1 MREASRPPIG
11 QTPPPV
17 ECVVEWATPD
27 ADTKY
32 MSMRKVMK
40 TMVKNERGFTL
51 VELMITLSVAA
62 ILLTLAVPS
71 FTEMVA
77 NNRMTTNANQ
87 FVTAMNFAR
96 SEAIKRNAAIDVT
109 ATGGSWSNGWT
120 VTVNSDGTVLNTFE
134 ALAGSASF
142 TSAGGNTA
150 FQYQASGRVTP
161 AAGDTLTLCD
171 DRAGETG
178 RTVTVTN
185 TGRVATAN
193 NSCA

>member
-1 MREASRPPIG
+1 MN
-11 QTPPPV
+11 T
-17 ECVVEWATPD
+17 T
-27 ADTKY
+27 
-32 MSMRKVMK
+32 KVMRD
-40 TMVKNERGFTL
+40 MVYKARGFTL
-51 VELMITLSVAA
+51 VELMVTLSVAA

-77 NNRMTTNANQ
+77 NNRMSTNANQ

-96 SEAIKRNAAIDVT
+96 SEAIKRNTAIDVT
-109 ATGGSWSNGWT
+109 ATGGAWSNGWT
-120 VTVNSDGTVLNTFE
+120 VTVNSDGTVLNTYD
-134 ALAGSASF
+134 ALAGSVSF
-142 TSAGGNTA
+142 TSAGSNTA

-178 RTVTVTN
+178 RTITVTN

-193 NSCA
+193 NPCA